1 MTYTIKQLNERI
13 TKGISNEST
22 QTHDYLIVRAIQ
34 SQCFTP
40 EEIANQVQ
48 LTGSYTTKD
57 PLIKSVKW
65 HLNKLVKEGVVAVEA
80 STMTPVV
87 KKQPKSNRSPKNV
100 GDRNLETAA
109 A

>member
-22 QTHDYLIVRAIQ
+22 QTHDYLIVRTIQ

-40 EEIANQVQ
+40 EEITNQVQ

-65 HLNKLVKEGVVAVEA
+65 HLNKLVKEGVVAVEE
-80 STMTPVV
+80 SPVV
-87 KKQPKSNRSPKNV
+87 KKQPKSKKV
-100 GDRNLETAA
+100 NLETAA
-109 A
+109 V